1 MHSSQWRRQELSLL
15 ATLAFAA
22 CTPTAAQAQPAG
34 PLAQY
39 SFDAGSGLVLAD
51 MSSNGHTMTLINGPA
66 WAPGRSGTALSFD
79 ANNDRVVAQAYVPE
93 LNLEGGSATLSAWIY
108 PRSNSTW
115 QMIVL
120 KPARAGHA
128 APHFDWSMHRQSG
141 TGNLIGFF
149 GCDGQQRSSTATT
162 PLNTWTHV
170 AVTYDGRALRH
181 YLNGALD
188 RTTPLTCAV
197 TNTSSQPLRIG
208 ANGGNGEVMNG
219 SIDDVR
225 IYNRA
230 LSAAEIA
237 ADMVTPVGS
246 PPPPPPPA
254 DTTPPVVAIAAP
266 QAGSTV
272 SNTITVSATASDNTG
287 ITGVQFRLNGANLG
301 AEDVS
306 APYSTVWAST
316 TVSNGS
322 HVLVAIAR
330 DAAGNTATS
339 GAVTVTTANTTP
351 LPTLSVSAF
360 AAPASGT
367 APLIGVDLRATVS
380 GTAVGTTTYT
390 FYCNRSDTGT
400 NLTQPWNR
408 QVTGTTQ
415 LTLTAI
421 DVCRYD
427 TAGTYTAKV
436 VARRG
441 GLSAEART
449 GVTVG
454 APPPLVQVTLNATPT
469 SVAAGGT
476 ANLTWTSL
484 NATSCQS
491 GGGWSGSRPLAGSA
505 STGGLTA
512 ASNTFTL
519 TCAGATGSVT
529 ASAVVLVSGGVAQ
542 SGLNFPG
549 SAAVATTMRFRFL
562 NPLAIFP
569 ATYIWRAYPR
579 RQAGYYT
586 AFFWGNDDGKEDIST
601 FLWAGRHE
609 ADSYYGAHPYP
620 DGGSAAT
627 THQWEISVLQADYVN
642 GVVVYDRWY
651 TQALRVWTDAA
662 GRKHHEFYWDLPNTD
677 AAHMVSKTA
686 PADWGNR
693 SPPVPALTWGDAPWA
708 PGREVWNGVLRG
720 IQIYSANLSIPEIL
734 SEVATPLSTANGASN
749 VWYLNLNP
757 TPTDISD
764 KSGAGHNPAWVGAER
779 PTLWTG
785 P

>member
-1 MHSSQWRRQELSLL
+1 MFSPQWRRPEPFLL

-22 CTPTAAQAQPAG
+22 GSLPAAQAQSSG
-34 PLAQY
+34 PVAEY

-51 MSSNGHTMTLINGPA
+51 MSGNGNTMTLINGPA
-66 WAPGRSGTALSFD
+66 WVPGRSGTALAFD
-79 ANNDRVVAQAYVPE
+79 ASNDRVVAQAYVPE
-93 LNLEGGSATLSAWIY
+93 LNLEGGSLTLSAWIY

-120 KPARAGHA
+120 KPAGAGHA
-128 APHFDWSMHRQSG
+128 APYFDWSMHRQKG
-141 TGNLIGFF
+141 TGNLIGFL
-149 GCDGQQRSSTATT
+149 GCDGQQRSSTATM

-170 AVTYDGRALRH
+170 AVTYDGKALRH

-197 TNTSSQPLRIG
+197 KNTTSQPIRIG

-219 SIDDVR
+219 SVDDVR

-230 LSAAEIA
+230 LSAVEIA

-246 PPPPPPPA
+246 PPPPA
-254 DTTPPVVAIAAP
+254 DSSAPVVAISAP
-266 QAGSTV
+266 QAGTTV
-272 SNTITVSATASDNTG
+272 NKTITVAATATDDTAVV
-287 ITGVQFRLNGANLG
+287 GVQFRLNGANLG
-301 AEDVS
+301 TED
-306 APYSTVWAST
+306 ATPPYATTWSTA
-316 TVSNGS
+316 TVANGT
-322 HVLVAIAR
+322 HVIAAVAR
-330 DAAGNTATS
+330 DAAGNTSTS
-339 GAVTVTTANTTP
+339 GAVSVTTANAAP
-351 LPTLSVSAF
+351 VETLAVSNL

-367 APLIGVDLRATVS
+367 APLIGVDLTATVS
-380 GTAVGTTTYT
+380 GTAVGTTMFT

-400 NLTQPWNR
+400 NLTQPWDR

-415 LTLTAI
+415 TTLSAV

-427 TAGTYTAKV
+427 TPGNYTTKV
-436 VARRG
+436 IALRG
-441 GLSAEART
+441 GLSAEARAV
-449 GVTVG
+449 VTAR
-454 APPPLVQVTLNATPT
+454 APAAPVQLTLTATPT
-469 SVAAGGT
+469 SVASGGSS
-476 ANLTWTSL
+476 NLTWTSL
-484 NATSCQS
+484 NATSCQA

-505 STGGLTA
+505 STAGLTA
-512 ASNTFTL
+512 ATNTFTL
-519 TCAGATGSVT
+519 TCTGATGSAT
-529 ASAVVLVSGGVAQ
+529 ASAVVSVSGGVAQ
-542 SGLNFPG
+542 AGLDFPG
-549 SAAVATTMRFRFL
+549 SAAVATTMRFRFF

-627 THQWEISVLQADYVN
+627 THKWEVSVLQADYVN

-662 GRKHHEFYWDLPNTD
+662 GQKHHEFYWDLPNTD
-677 AAHMVSKTA
+677 AAHMVSRTA

-720 IQIYSANLSIPEIL
+720 IQIYSANLTVPEIL
-734 SEVATPLSTANGASN
+734 NEVGTPLSTANGASN

-757 TPTDISD
+757 TPTDIAD